1 MRQPFQGVSNIVRFN
16 WHFYLIALVGVGLG
30 LWLASWLGG
39 WWWMAG
45 LCIAFGA
52 ITTLI
57 ISLIVSWYIY
67 DWSDLYRLTWL
78 PDLKPGSRLVNIHAG
93 FDETSA
99 LLTKRYP
106 GAQLRVFDFY
116 DPELHTEV
124 SIKRARKA
132 YPAFPGTE
140 AISTAEVPLGD
151 NSADVIFLLLAAHEI
166 RNDDERSE
174 FFARLSYALKPG
186 GRIIVTEH
194 LRDSANFLAYTV
206 GAFHFLPYEDW
217 QKTFRK
223 ASLAVAK
230 EEKLTPFLTTFTLV
244 AYADS
249 P

>member
-1 MRQPFQGVSNIVRFN
+1 MRQPFQGVTNIVRFN

-39 WWWMAG
+39 WWMVAG
-45 LCIAFGA
+45 LCVAFGA
-52 ITTLI
+52 ITTMI

-67 DWSDLYRLTWL
+67 DWSDLYRMTWL
-78 PDLKPGSRLVNIHAG
+78 PDLEPGSRMVNIHAG

-99 LLTKRYP
+99 LLAKRYP
-106 GAQLRVFDFY
+106 DAQLQVFDFY
-116 DPELHTEV
+116 DPQLHTEV

-132 YPAFPGTE
+132 YPTYPGTE
-140 AISTAEVPLGD
+140 VISTAEISLAD
-151 NSADVIFLLLAAHEI
+151 NSVDVIFLLLAAHEI
-166 RNDDERSE
+166 RDDDERSA
-174 FFARLSYALKPG
+174 FFGRLSYALKPG
-186 GRIIVTEH
+186 GSIIVTEH

-217 QKTFRK
+217 QRTFRK
-223 ASLAVAK
+223 AALAVKK
-230 EEKLTPFLTTFTLV
+230 EGKLTPFLTTFTLV

>member
-16 WHFYLIALVGVGLG
+16 WHFYIIALVGVGLG

-39 WWWMAG
+39 WWLVAG

-52 ITTLI
+52 IATLI

-67 DWSDLYRLTWL
+67 DRSDLYRLTWL
-78 PDLKPGSRLVNIHAG
+78 PDLEPGSRMVNIHAG

-99 LLTKRYP
+99 LLVKRYP
-106 GAQLRVFDFY
+106 DAQLRVFDFY

-132 YPAFPGTE
+132 YAAYPGTE
-140 AISTAEVPLGD
+140 AISTTEVPLAD
-151 NSADVIFLLLAAHEI
+151 NSVDVIFLLLAAHEI
-166 RNDDERSE
+166 RNDDERWA
-174 FFARLSYALKPG
+174 FFGRLSYALKPG

-194 LRDSANFLAYTV
+194 LRDPANFLAYTV

-217 QKTFRK
+217 RRTFSE
-223 ASLAVAK
+223 AALAVAK